1 MAPNKDSTE
10 ASEGYSQSTKPS
22 SPPSYTDLFAKE
34 HSDNLE
40 SSINRNSAVILKVS
54 KLDDNGKPSEVQ
66 WKYDEAEQ
74 GSYGSQSHNAHGYG
88 IVVTALF
95 IIGEMVGGGIIS
107 MPNAMYRQGWA
118 GIAIL
123 VILACLSGFTGVQLG
138 KVWMMLQERWP
149 EVYLKHTQKPYPEMG
164 YRAGGVWVRRL
175 VSLCM
180 NLSLFGTATVFL
192 IIISRNVDGL
202 LTHWTHSNK
211 VPSFCLFILIAGC
224 VLLPATYLG
233 SPKDFWQVSFLAAG
247 STTIA
252 VIIMLVG
259 MSMKY
264 QDNKGKT
271 EYPQPTF
278 VNLILGYGTIIFAY
292 SGQSAFPTIQ
302 HDMKRP
308 DQFSKAIVGSYGVM
322 FFYYIPICVFGYI
335 VFGSQLGGKDVDGND
350 VENVLQLLPKGWC
363 QDIVTVLITLHVCFG
378 FIIFINPINQEVE
391 SLCKIP
397 STFTW
402 KRIVSRTCVV
412 AFIIFL
418 AESIP
423 AMSLLMDLIG
433 GTALAALTFIF
444 PGWFNLKLRWRTTTK
459 VSNADTPIQKWEYPV
474 TAFIMLIGVLGCVA
488 SIYAFIFTVTTGD
501 NLFKKP
507 CYVNGGQ

>member
-1 MAPNKDSTE
+1 MVSTKESNE
-10 ASEGYSQSTKPS
+10 ASEGYSQSTRPS

-34 HSDNLE
+34 HSEGLE
-40 SSINRNSAVILKVS
+40 NAHNRNSAVILKVS
-54 KLDDNGKPSEVQ
+54 KLDEAGKLSEVQ
-66 WKYDEAEQ
+66 WKYDEAERGSQ
-74 GSYGSQSHNAHGYG
+74 GSPSHNAHGYG

-123 VILACLSGFTGVQLG
+123 VILATLSGFTGVQLG

-192 IIISRNVDGL
+192 IIISQNVNRL
-202 LTHWTHSNK
+202 LHNWTGTN
-211 VPSFCLFILIAGC
+211 VSFCLFILIVGFI
-224 VLLPATYLG
+224 LLPATYLG

-259 MSMKY
+259 MSLTYK
-264 QDNKGKT
+264 DTKGKVD
-271 EYPQPTF
+271 YPAPTF
-278 VNLILGYGTIIFAY
+278 VNLVLGYGTIIFAY

-308 DQFSKAIVGSYGVM
+308 DQFSKAIVGSYAVM

-335 VFGSQLGGKDVDGND
+335 VFGSKLGAKG
-350 VENVLQLLPKGWC
+350 VENVLQVLPEGWC
-363 QDIVTVLITLHVCFG
+363 QDTVTVLITLHVCFG

-391 SLCKIP
+391 SLFKIP
-397 STFTW
+397 SSFTW
-402 KRIVSRTCVV
+402 KRLVARTCVV
-412 AFIIFL
+412 AFVIFL

-444 PGWFNLKLRWRTTTK
+444 PGWFNLKLRWRTTTC
-459 VSNADTPIQKWEYPV
+459 VSKADTPIQKWEYPV
-474 TAFIMLIGVLGCVA
+474 TALIMLVGVLGCVA
-488 SIYAFIFTVTTGD
+488 SVYAFISTIADGD
-501 NLFKKP
+501 ALFKKP
-507 CYVNGGQ
+507 CYVNGGVS